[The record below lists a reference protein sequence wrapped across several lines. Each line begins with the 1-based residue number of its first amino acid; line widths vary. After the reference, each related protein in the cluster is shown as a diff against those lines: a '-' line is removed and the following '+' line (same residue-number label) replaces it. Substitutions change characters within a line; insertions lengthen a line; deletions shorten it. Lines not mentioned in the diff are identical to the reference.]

1 MAHIVNGDLD
11 PEILTKPTDDELL
24 PLTESEP
31 AKFDQN
37 TDLVQSLQQKS
48 LIEEENNL
56 PIKQTNEKEEDHT
69 NIPGMRLRPKRNV
82 NFKNDDFGRDYGDF
96 DDKLRRSTRVPHKR
110 EDSDFITYKP
120 HQAFPTEPVHNSG
133 YSTRL
138 RTRRGETLP
147 FEDHKEEK
155 KESFPVVL
163 PREVISQAVKEKPV
177 AAEVLPPKQVE
188 NEGQKEKAGMQIK
201 LRKAQTKT
209 RSYQEKISG
218 ESFIIEAIEG
228 GNLGWKGLEEKS
240 QKPTPAVAAPAETNR
255 SGRTRASQRLNPNV
269 AANGNPVEE
278 KKEEEGYR
286 VRLRRPGKSS
296 SNIYKEQDEDDFEEE
311 EEEINYGESED
322 DDEVVFNKKQKKQQ
336 NKQNKKQQILDFNLA
351 QQGYVQQTVEP
362 EPAQET
368 RMIRAKRRIT
378 EHYKTSNIDD
388 AAEDPDETSTK
399 IRLTLPPAGENSE
412 AKRYNT
418 RAQRR

>member
-1 MAHIVNGDLD
+1 MISILSLELAKRMAHIVNGDLD
-11 PEILTKPTDDELL
+11 PEILAKPTDDELL
-24 PLTESEP
+24 PLDEAEP

-37 TDLVQSLQQKS
+37 TDLVQSI
-48 LIEEENNL
+48 IEEENNNL
-56 PIKQTNEKEEDHT
+56 PTAKHTNEKEEDHT

-82 NFKNDDFGRDYGDF
+82 NFKNDDFGKDYDDF
-96 DDKLRRSTRVPHKR
+96 DHQNQVRRSTRVPHKK
-110 EDSDFITYKP
+110 EDSEFITYKP

-138 RTRRGETLP
+138 RTKRGETLP
-147 FEDHKEEK
+147 FEDHHKEEK
-155 KESFPVVL
+155 KESLNIVL
-163 PREVISQAVKEKPV
+163 PREVIQSTVKPTVVETP
-177 AAEVLPPKQVE
+177 VE
-188 NEGQKEKAGMQIK
+188 NAGNQIK

-240 QKPTPAVAAPAETNR
+240 QKPTPVAAPVETNR
-255 SGRTRASQRLNPNV
+255 NGRTRTSQRLNQS
-269 AANGNPVEE
+269 NGAVIEE

-286 VRLRRPGKSS
+286 VRLRRPGKSTV
-296 SNIYKEQDEDDFEEE
+296 YKEEDEDEFGEEE
-311 EEEINYGESED
+311 EEELDYGGDSD

-351 QQGYVQQTVEP
+351 QQQPQANYGESQEA
-362 EPAQET
+362 AQET
-368 RMIRAKRRIT
+368 RVTRAKRRIT

-388 AAEDPDETSTK
+388 DAEDPDETSTK
-399 IRLTLPPAGENSE
+399 IRLTLPPVGESSE

-418 RAQRR
+418 RGQRR